1 MNKVILMG
9 RLTRKPEISW
19 NEEDLCIA
27 RFTLAVDRRFKRE
40 GQQDAD
46 FIGCVAF
53 GKNAEFADKYLN
65 QGTKIALEGRIQ
77 TGNGRNKSI
86 HDRDCGG
93 EHGICRKEGTMIEG
107 IKKIREAFR
116 KITAGLRKDGTIN
129 ARPGYESYIK
139 EKLKEKEEV
148 PGKAIMFV
156 DGEKNAELTQ
166 IKKAALKTGE
176 AENVWAVCGIRG
188 KIHPKVVEIK
198 LCANRKQ
205 KRKLHNKGN
214 NKRKM
219 NGQPLK
225 RFIAKQKV
233 RKRKVSES
241 DTMK

>member
-77 TGNGRNKSI
+77 TGSYIKT
-86 HDRDCGG
+86 D
-93 EHGICRKEGTMIEG
+93 GTMIEG

-129 ARPGYESYIK
+129 AHPGYESHIK

-156 DGEKNAELTQ
+156 DGEKIAELTQ

-176 AENVWAVCGIRG
+176 AENIWAVCGIRG
-188 KIHPKVVEIK
+188 KIYPKVVEIK
-198 LCANRKQ
+198 LCADRKQ
-205 KRKLHNKGN
+205 KRKLHNEGN

>member
-1 MNKVILMG
+1 
-9 RLTRKPEISW
+9 
-19 NEEDLCIA
+19 
-27 RFTLAVDRRFKRE
+27 
-40 GQQDAD
+40 
-46 FIGCVAF
+46 
-53 GKNAEFADKYLN
+53 
-65 QGTKIALEGRIQ
+65 
-77 TGNGRNKSI
+77 
-86 HDRDCGG
+86 
-93 EHGICRKEGTMIEG
+93 MIEG

-148 PGKAIMFV
+148 PGKAIMFA
-156 DGEKNAELTQ
+156 DGEKIAELTQ

-176 AENVWAVCGIRG
+176 IENIWAVCGIRG
-188 KIHPKVVEIK
+188 KIYPKVVEIK
-198 LCANRKQ
+198 LCADRKQ
-205 KRKLHNKGN
+205 KRKLHNEGN

>member
-1 MNKVILMG
+1 
-9 RLTRKPEISW
+9 
-19 NEEDLCIA
+19 
-27 RFTLAVDRRFKRE
+27 
-40 GQQDAD
+40 
-46 FIGCVAF
+46 
-53 GKNAEFADKYLN
+53 
-65 QGTKIALEGRIQ
+65 
-77 TGNGRNKSI
+77 
-86 HDRDCGG
+86 
-93 EHGICRKEGTMIEG
+93 MIEG

-156 DGEKNAELTQ
+156 DGEKIAELTQ
-166 IKKAALKTGE
+166 IKKVALKTGE

-205 KRKLHNKGN
+205 KKGN

>member
-1 MNKVILMG
+1 
-9 RLTRKPEISW
+9 
-19 NEEDLCIA
+19 
-27 RFTLAVDRRFKRE
+27 
-40 GQQDAD
+40 
-46 FIGCVAF
+46 
-53 GKNAEFADKYLN
+53 
-65 QGTKIALEGRIQ
+65 
-77 TGNGRNKSI
+77 
-86 HDRDCGG
+86 
-93 EHGICRKEGTMIEG
+93 MIEG
-107 IKKIREAFR
+107 IKKVREAFR

>member
-40 GQQDAD
+40 GQ
-46 FIGCVAF
+46 
-53 GKNAEFADKYLN
+53 
-65 QGTKIALEGRIQ
+65 
-77 TGNGRNKSI
+77 
-86 HDRDCGG
+86 
-93 EHGICRKEGTMIEG
+93 
-107 IKKIREAFR
+107 
-116 KITAGLRKDGTIN
+116 
-129 ARPGYESYIK
+129 K